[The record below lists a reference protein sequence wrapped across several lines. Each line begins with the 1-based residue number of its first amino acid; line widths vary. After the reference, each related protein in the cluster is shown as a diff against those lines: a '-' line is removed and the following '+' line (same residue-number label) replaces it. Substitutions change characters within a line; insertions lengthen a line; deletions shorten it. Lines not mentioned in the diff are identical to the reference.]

1 MNSSPI
7 IFLFS
12 SGSTGKSKASVHDI
26 TGILEKFK
34 VPSYTISIWFNR
46 KSNGGFDGIFGMGK
60 KTPTRND
67 INVTVTNQN
76 NEIVMRKPEG
86 KNVKIEFDK
95 FFKTYYI
102 TYYDDRGSYVYLN
115 LSYLTGEM
123 VNDEHVWRM
132 HDQNKNYFIV
142 ADQIK
147 TKNRLVITVETK
159 LGGEMKAHY
168 WISNTQLE

>member
-1 MNSSPI
+1 MKSI
-7 IFLFS
+7 LILF
-12 SGSTGKSKASVHDI
+12 TLCLLTETNAQD
-26 TGILEKFK
+26 K
-34 VPSYTISIWFNR
+34 VRYTAPMIEIVM
-46 KSNGGFDGIFGMGK
+46 IE
-60 KTPTRND
+60 
-67 INVTVTNQN
+67 N

>member
-1 MNSSPI
+1 MKNI
-7 IFLFS
+7 LILFTLCFL
-12 SGSTGKSKASVHDI
+12 TEANAQD
-26 TGILEKFK
+26 K
-34 VPSYTISIWFNR
+34 VRYTAP
-46 KSNGGFDGIFGMGK
+46 MM
-60 KTPTRND
+60 
-67 INVTVTNQN
+67 
-76 NEIVMRKPEG
+76 EIVMIENDEIVLRKPEG

-102 TYYDDRGSYVYLN
+102 TYYDERGSYVYLN

-132 HDQNKNYFIV
+132 YDQNKNYFIV

-159 LGGEMKAHY
+159 LDGDMKAHY